1 MALQR
6 QNFTLQMGQGVDTK
20 TDPKQV
26 IAGKLIELENATFQ
40 STNRLTKRP
49 GNVELAASSGLTSGN
64 AIAPFQDQLTVMD
77 GSSIY
82 SYGEQFDNLVN
93 KGTKIAVD
101 MTVDSVIKNSYQQ
114 TAPDS
119 ALLNGLSCFAW
130 QDSQGGVR
138 YSVFDVATK
147 QLILSNVGLAST
159 TYNPK
164 VVNVGN
170 LFCILYVDGS
180 TLKALSINSLNPT
193 ASPTVSTIVSLGS
206 NTTYD
211 AVEAQD
217 GLGAY
222 TAVYVAYSNASNN
235 LAWTKFNSSF
245 VVTTPLTYAETP
257 VRMSIILNNPS
268 PTAVRIA
275 YSTTSAIKTIHS
287 DAALSTQTG
296 PYTIE
301 TIAGVTN
308 IAAIFTA
315 SNTVKYFYEISSP
328 AIDNTFPDNYVR
340 VNTVVGTTPG
350 TPADFNRSV
359 CLWSKPFTYGGDVY
373 ICLVHDSKLQ
383 ATYYVFN
390 SAGRVVAKIAPD
402 NGGGQSYTGQLREV
416 NQLSANSYQF
426 TYLIKDLV
434 ESLNGDVYTQTGV
447 NSVNLLFQTPLI
459 TETLGNNLN
468 ITGGVVSAYDGQNI
482 VEQNFHL
489 YPENLSTSI
498 VGDGGVLGNA
508 QYQYSA
514 TYEWTDSQGQLHI
527 SNTAVPLTVDF
538 SNQVRFYVGSTA
550 NSSITDPPYAL
561 TGYNPDN
568 STYLGTGDMITGGG
582 LVPGDYVADSLLYPQ
597 YTYNSGGSASVVA
610 TAWSLNNQTASN
622 TNENITITGS
632 KKTRYSST
640 INSKTISVDPVFF
653 NSYQCTFENNSTYSI
668 TTSAGTFSCYRF
680 STNNTS
686 KIKPG
691 MTVVVA
697 IYTGYTSYFT
707 VRSIVGNY
715 VYMSVI
721 LGIGSAL
728 PPTISS
734 ITHVA
739 ITKLVTIQYPS
750 PTTTNTITFTR
761 DSDDQTNYFIGQ
773 RVVSFSF
780 QYGLAYGI
788 YNKYST
794 ITNIS
799 YPSPTQVQLTFARP
813 FNGLATPVYNIFYF
827 SYTPH
832 WLRVGQQLQLTTGY
846 SSIIKT
852 TTVNEDYTVVL
863 DQIANATGTGF
874 AVTDQINTAQVKV
887 PTLRITDKPD
897 SSPVSIA
904 VYRTL
909 ANENLFYRVSSF
921 TAPLLNDKTVD
932 YLYFND
938 GVSDANLIGNEQLYT
953 TGGVLS
959 NSAPP
964 ALHVM
969 TQYKNRLVG
978 ISSEDPL
985 TWWFSKPVGTGI
997 PVQFSQAFYKK
1008 IPELGGAVT
1017 ALGRLDDKL
1026 VFFKRSSVFIIVGAG
1041 PNNLGLQDDFNDP
1054 ELVTTDTGCTEPK
1067 SVVRMPMGLMYKST
1081 KGIYLLNRGLNVQY
1095 IGAPV
1100 EAYNNDAITSAQLI
1114 ENVNQVRFTLATGKT
1129 LVYDYFFDQWSV
1141 FTNQNAIDSTLFETK
1156 TTYLTPGGRIYKEA
1170 ANVWTDAG
1178 SPIYLRLK
1186 TAWLS
1191 MNGLQGFERIYNAMV
1206 LGEYKSPHTLTF
1218 QVAHEF
1224 DPAASQTTAIP
1235 SLTSPGVYQYKVYMT
1250 RQKTDAM
1257 QFTLQ
1262 ESQTGPTYGEGLNIS
1277 AITIEAGVKSGTNK
1291 LPASK
1296 LYG

>member
-49 GNVELAASSGLTSGN
+49 GNVELAASSGLISGN
-64 AIAPFQDQLTVMD
+64 AIAPFQDQLTIMD

-119 ALLNGLSCFAW
+119 AILNGLSCFAW
-130 QDSQGGVR
+130 QDSQGGVH

-147 QLILSNVGLAST
+147 QLILSNVALGST

-164 VVNVGN
+164 VVNVGS
-170 LFCILYVDGS
+170 LFCILYVDGT
-180 TLKALSINSLNPT
+180 TLKALAINSLNPT
-193 ASPTVSTIVSLGS
+193 SAPTTATIVSLGS

-217 GLGAY
+217 GTGAY

-257 VRMSIILNNPS
+257 VRMAIVVNNPS

-275 YSTTSAIKTIHS
+275 YSTTTAIKVIHS

-301 TIAGVTN
+301 TVAGVTN

-315 SNTVKYFYEISSP
+315 SNTVKYFYEIMAP

-350 TPADFNRSV
+350 TSADFNRSV
-359 CLWSKPFTYGGDVY
+359 CLWSKPFIYGGDVY

-383 ATYYVFN
+383 ATYFVFN
-390 SAGRVVAKIAPD
+390 SSGRVVSKIAPD

-416 NQLSANSYQF
+416 NQLSANSFQF

-447 NSVNLLFQTPLI
+447 NSANLVFQTALI

-482 VEQNFHL
+482 AEQNFHL
-489 YPENLSTSI
+489 YPENMTITGSVT
-498 VGDGGVLGNA
+498 GGGLGQG
-508 QYQYSA
+508 QYQYAA
-514 TYEWTDSQGQLHI
+514 TYEWTDAQGQLHI
-527 SNTAVPLTVDF
+527 SNTSIPVTLNTDVQNSYLYP
-538 SNQVRFYVGSTA
+538 
-550 NSSITDPPYAL
+550 SSITDVSSIAIGGAVTNYGTLSYLTTAGTPSFPNDVQIGASITSSGIPASSYIQDYWIKTSIASPFAL
-561 TGYNPDN
+561 LNTTIG
-568 STYLGTGDMITGGG
+568 STYTNPTVIETGAFNFPGKSVPNSAVIELYQNHSASYIGKITAGSAVISMNTTVGLKKGMTIVWAGTQFGLPFPTVTITAVTTTSITISVTPTVSVASQNIIVQTQYNGVFQGTSNFVDVNIGTGENPFFVGQNILYPIYASRGFNVGASVIEIKITNVVLLSGTTWRLTTSYTNSGATTAPIAMVFG
-582 LVPGDYVADSLLYPQ
+582 MTQKHLLSVNQSVSASAGFVGALKIVSIGDYTVTVDQ
-597 YTYNSGGSASVVA
+597 
-610 TAWSLNNQTASN
+610 
-622 TNENITITGS
+622 
-632 KKTRYSST
+632 KSST
-640 INSKTISVDPVFF
+640 IATDLVLLSN
-653 NSYQCTFENNSTYSI
+653 
-668 TTSAGTFSCYRF
+668 
-680 STNNTS
+680 
-686 KIKPG
+686 
-691 MTVVVA
+691 
-697 IYTGYTSYFT
+697 
-707 VRSIVGNY
+707 
-715 VYMSVI
+715 
-721 LGIGSAL
+721 LGSA
-728 PPTISS
+728 
-734 ITHVA
+734 
-739 ITKLVTIQYPS
+739 
-750 PTTTNTITFTR
+750 
-761 DSDDQTNYFIGQ
+761 
-773 RVVSFSF
+773 
-780 QYGLAYGI
+780 
-788 YNKYST
+788 
-794 ITNIS
+794 
-799 YPSPTQVQLTFARP
+799 
-813 FNGLATPVYNIFYF
+813 
-827 SYTPH
+827 
-832 WLRVGQQLQLTTGY
+832 
-846 SSIIKT
+846 
-852 TTVNEDYTVVL
+852 
-863 DQIANATGTGF
+863 
-874 AVTDQINTAQVKV
+874 AQVVV
-887 PTLRITDKPD
+887 PTLRITDKPT

-909 ANENLFYRVSSF
+909 VDENLFYRLTSF
-921 TAPLLNDKTVD
+921 TAPILNDKTVD
-932 YLYFND
+932 YISFTDNMTD
-938 GVSDANLIGNEQLYT
+938 NVLIGNEQLYT
-953 TGGVLS
+953 TGGVLP

-1067 SVVRMPMGLMYKST
+1067 SVVRMPMGLMYKSA
-1081 KGIYLLNRGLNVQY
+1081 KGIYLINRGLNVQY

-1100 EAYNNDAITSAQLI
+1100 EAYNGDAITSSQLI

-1156 TTYLTPGGRIYKEA
+1156 TTYLTPGGRIFKEA
-1170 ANVWTDAG
+1170 ENVWTDAG
-1178 SPIYLRLK
+1178 TPIYLRLK

-1191 MNGLQGFERIYNAMV
+1191 MNGLQGLERIYNAMV
-1206 LGEYKSPHTLTF
+1206 LGDYKSPHTLTI

-1224 DPAASQTTAIP
+1224 DATPSQTTAIP
-1235 SLTSPGVYQYKVYMT
+1235 SPTSPGVYQYKVYMT

-1262 ESQTGPTYGEGLNIS
+1262 ESQTGPTYGEGLDIS